1 MFSRISNSEATN
13 FLNEYLLWFIF
24 QLVNWD
30 RDCFGPIRNL
40 SSFSTVQTEKNSW
53 KKFVNQIGES
63 IWWIRYWPAESV
75 GERWRK
81 LAIIFLTL
89 HHASGS
95 TFYGTEYANRLESLM
110 NLSST
115 CIWAASRPRWIC
127 AYKAGYKYKRYC
139 IINNMQ
145 VMYVLLYILNLYL
158 VAITNILLTRKYVWS
173 FRQLQFSNSWLG
185 NHNGKKLR
193 GQ

>member
-1 MFSRISNSEATN
+1 M
-13 FLNEYLLWFIF
+13 
-24 QLVNWD
+24 
-30 RDCFGPIRNL
+30 
-40 SSFSTVQTEKNSW
+40 SSFSTIQTEKNSW

-115 CIWAASRPRWIC
+115 CIWAASRFRWIC
-127 AYKAGYKYKRYC
+127 AYKASYKYKRYC

-145 VMYVLLYILNLYL
+145 VRYLCTLIHLNLYL
-158 VAITNILLTRKYVWS
+158 VAIANYKHPINERVWS
-173 FRQLQFSNSWLG
+173 FILDLI
-185 NHNGKKLR
+185 
-193 GQ
+193 